1 MIDPILY
8 LPAFSRDRHHLIKW
22 RMHWLPSYPLK
33 NCRCGVITANRE
45 HYGSCPLLL
54 TLLEALK
61 GAFGDIRSLR
71 HEQQPRDYILNY
83 LPRSEVGLTFGKRQT
98 VWPALIRVLR
108 EIDYL
113 SHPND
118 DYDTDEPAP
127 ENVMNVSNPPTIQP
141 LPLT

>member
-1 MIDPILY
+1 M
-8 LPAFSRDRHHLIKW
+8 
-22 RMHWLPSYPLK
+22 
-33 NCRCGVITANRE
+33 ITANRE

-54 TLLEALK
+54 TLLEALNE

-71 HEQQPRDYILNY
+71 HEQQPLDYILNH
-83 LPRSEVGLTFGKRQT
+83 LPRSEVGLTFDKRQT

-127 ENVMNVSNPPTIQP
+127 EDAMNVSNSPTTQP
-141 LPLT
+141 LP